1 MKVLTALVSLFAAF
15 STSVV
20 AFSPAET
27 NRADVLSTISR
38 AAAAVAAG
46 SAATVLTPSPSL
58 ARGRATLEAAY
69 DRYTPRI
76 VTGGQF
82 YAQDFKKM
90 IEKNDF
96 KAIIAATAEP
106 PKKTKADRAKIDG
119 GVSERAAQA
128 GGFSDARV
136 LTAADL
142 YAGAFSDNSISP
154 KTKAM
159 RKSVEKMREVVTG
172 INAAAREA
180 SGEESGGGGLFGLGS
195 KKASPKEL
203 AVTIRKLYLEGGQ
216 AYNQYI
222 FDANDD
228 LPVQLKKLPYL
239 S

>member
-1 MKVLTALVSLFAAF
+1 MKLLTALVSLFAAF
-15 STSVV
+15 SSSVV

-38 AAAAVAAG
+38 AAATVAAG
-46 SAATVLTPSPSL
+46 SAATVLTPSPSF

-76 VTGGQF
+76 VAGGHF

-106 PKKTKADRAKIDG
+106 PKKSKADRSKIDG
-119 GVSERAAQA
+119 GVSDRAAQA

-159 RKSVEKMREVVTG
+159 RKSVEKMREVVAG

>member
-1 MKVLTALVSLFAAF
+1 MKVLTALGSLFGAA
-15 STSVV
+15 TSVA
-20 AFSPAET
+20 AFSPAEA
-27 NRADVLSTISR
+27 NRADVLSTLSR

-46 SAATVLTPSPSL
+46 SAATVLTPSPSF

-76 VTGGQF
+76 VSGGQF

-96 KAIIAATAEP
+96 KAIIAATADP

-159 RKSVEKMREVVTG
+159 RKSVDKMREVMVG
-172 INAAAREA
+172 INAAARAA
-180 SGEESGGGGLFGLGS
+180 SGEESGGGGLFGLGG

-203 AVTIRKLYLEGGQ
+203 AITIRKLYLEGGQ

-222 FDANDD
+222 FDANEE
-228 LPVQLKKLPYL
+228 LPLQLKKLPYL

>member
-106 PKKTKADRAKIDG
+106 PKKSKADRSKIDG

>member
-1 MKVLTALVSLFAAF
+1 M
-15 STSVV
+15 
-20 AFSPAET
+20 
-27 NRADVLSTISR
+27 
-38 AAAAVAAG
+38 
-46 SAATVLTPSPSL
+46 
-58 ARGRATLEAAY
+58 EAAY

-76 VTGGQF
+76 VAGGQF

-106 PKKTKADRAKIDG
+106 PKKSKADRSKIDG

-128 GGFSDARV
+128 GRFSDARV

-159 RKSVEKMREVVTG
+159 RKSVEKMREIVAG

>member
-76 VTGGQF
+76 VAGGQF

-106 PKKTKADRAKIDG
+106 PKKSKADRSKIDG

>member
-1 MKVLTALVSLFAAF
+1 MKVLTTLACLCAALFTSVAAF
-15 STSVV
+15 SPT
-20 AFSPAET
+20 ET
-27 NRADVLSTISR
+27 NRADVLSTLSR

-46 SAATVLTPSPSL
+46 STATVLTPTPSF

-76 VTGGQF
+76 VAGGQF

-96 KAIIAATAEP
+96 KAIIAATSEP

-128 GGFSDARV
+128 GQFSDARV

-154 KTKAM
+154 KTKTM
-159 RKSVEKMREVVTG
+159 RKSVDKMREVVAG
-172 INAAAREA
+172 INAAARQA
-180 SGEESGGGGLFGLGS
+180 SGEESGGGGLFGLG

-222 FDANDD
+222 FDANEE

>member
-1 MKVLTALVSLFAAF
+1 MKVLTALASLFATF

-27 NRADVLSTISR
+27 KRADVLSTLSKS
-38 AAAAVAAG
+38 AAAVAAG
-46 SAATVLTPSPSL
+46 SAANVLTPSPSF

-76 VTGGQF
+76 VAGGQF

-106 PKKTKADRAKIDG
+106 PKKSKADRSKIDG

-159 RKSVEKMREVVTG
+159 RKSVEKMREVVAG

>member
-15 STSVV
+15 STSVA

-159 RKSVEKMREVVTG
+159 RKSVEKMREVVAG